1 MRLAAVQ
8 YRPQDPDKS
17 RSLGA
22 VAALAEQA
30 ARASD
35 LVVLPE
41 MAATRYLFADV
52 DDASTVAEAPEGPTF
67 QALSPIAR
75 AHSTWMVC
83 GFVERGGAGLYN
95 SALIVDHEGELRFVY
110 RKTLLFE
117 ADHAWA
123 RPGDSGY
130 RALETPF
137 GRLGVGI
144 CMDLNDRGFTRWA
157 AQARVDVLALP
168 TNWLEEGL
176 PVWPYW
182 AWRISGTGAVLVSAN
197 SWGSEGDIAFCGR
210 SAILKPAELLAGA
223 GSSGDA
229 VISAEL

>member
-8 YRPQDPDKS
+8 FRPVEGDKP
-17 RSLGA
+17 RSLQA
-22 VAALAEQA
+22 LCALAEQA
-30 ARASD
+30 ARDSD

-41 MAATRYLFADV
+41 LAATHYLFP
-52 DDASTVAEAPEGPTF
+52 DAEAAYGLAEAPQGPTF
-67 QALSPIAR
+67 QALSPLAR
-75 AHSTWMVC
+75 AHRAWMVC
-83 GFVERGGAGLYN
+83 GLVERGEAGLYN
-95 SALIVDHEGELRFVY
+95 SALVLDHRGELRFVY

-130 RALETPF
+130 RAFDTPF

-144 CMDLNDRGFTRWA
+144 CMDLNDRGFTRWV
-157 AQARVDVLALP
+157 AQATVDVLALP

-182 AWRISGTGAVLVSAN
+182 AWRISGTGAVLVAAN
-197 SWGSEGDIAFCGR
+197 TWGSEGDIAFCGR

-223 GSSGDA
+223 GPSGDA
-229 VISAEL
+229 VISSEV